1 MFHLV
6 DGDEDPT
13 IGPSDAVMNEPRHA
27 AGTRRSEARPLP
39 VLAPRLPAK
48 PLGERVFAV
57 VDLLGWLFGS
67 LFVMWFVGLW
77 AFGSAFCGFDWDNAC
92 AERHVA
98 GWAVIAA
105 TIAAIVGLAL
115 LTRRR
120 FVVVT
125 SVISAAALVWLYA
138 AWAMPTMA
146 SLPNHSG

>member
-6 DGDEDPT
+6 DGDEDLT
-13 IGPSDAVMNEPRHA
+13 IGPSDAVMNEPRRA

-48 PLGERVFAV
+48 PLGERAFAV

-98 GWAVIAA
+98 GWAVNAT

-120 FVVVT
+120 FVVAT
-125 SVISAAALVWLYA
+125 SLISAAALVWLYA

-146 SLPNHSG
+146 SLPIHPG

>member
-1 MFHLV
+1 MAAIA
-6 DGDEDPT
+6 DEVP
-13 IGPSDAVMNEPRHA
+13 IGSTHSVKKRPKRA
-27 AGTRRSEARPLP
+27 AGTRRGEARPLP
-39 VLAPRLPAK
+39 VLVPRPPAQ
-48 PLGERVFAV
+48 PLGERAFAV
-57 VDLLGWLFGS
+57 VDLVGWLFGS
-67 LFVMWFVGLW
+67 LAVMWFVGLW
-77 AFGSAFCGFDWDNAC
+77 AFGSAFCGIDWENAC
-92 AERHVA
+92 AERYVA

-146 SLPNHSG
+146 SVPPGAGAG

>member
-1 MFHLV
+1 MFNLV
-6 DGDEDPT
+6 GGDEHPT
-13 IGPSDAVMNEPRHA
+13 IGPTDAVMNEPGRA
-27 AGTRRSEARPLP
+27 AGTKRSDARPLP
-39 VLAPRLPAK
+39 VLARRPPAH
-48 PLGERVFAV
+48 PLGERALAV
-57 VDLLGWLFGS
+57 VDLLVWLFGS
-67 LFVMWFVGLW
+67 LFVMWFVGVW
-77 AFGSAFCGFDWDNAC
+77 AFGSAFCGSDWDNAC

-120 FVVVT
+120 FVVAT

-146 SLPNHSG
+146 ALPIHSS

>member
-1 MFHLV
+1 MQ
-6 DGDEDPT
+6 
-13 IGPSDAVMNEPRHA
+13 
-27 AGTRRSEARPLP
+27 PLA
-39 VLAPRLPAK
+39 VLAPRAPAQ
-48 PLGERVFAV
+48 PLGERAFAV

-67 LFVMWFVGLW
+67 LFVMWFVGVW
-77 AFGSAFCGFDWDNAC
+77 GFGSAFCGSDWDNAC

-120 FVVVT
+120 FVVAT

-146 SLPNHSG
+146 SLPIHSG

>member
-1 MFHLV
+1 MGV
-6 DGDEDPT
+6 MAAIADEGHVGSTNTLKRRRRRAARTSRAT
-13 IGPSDAVMNEPRHA
+13 I
-27 AGTRRSEARPLP
+27 RPIP
-39 VLAPRLPAK
+39 IPAPRPPAK
-48 PLGERVFAV
+48 PLGERAFAV

-67 LFVMWFVGLW
+67 LFVMWFVGVW
-77 AFGSAFCGFDWDNAC
+77 AFGSAFCGSDWDNAC

-120 FVVVT
+120 FVVAT

-146 SLPNHSG
+146 SLPIHSG